1 MTDIVSIVVALV
13 AFVAVIAGWEFLGKR
28 KRRSGFRGARRQ
40 HARPAAAVVPFGAS
54 NQLETVMKATFEARP
69 LMSRS
74 EAAVFFAA
82 ERALTRLDIKGRVMA
97 QVCLGEILRST
108 NDEAFRAINSKRV
121 DILLISSNGYPLA
134 AIEYQGEG
142 HYQGTA
148 YARDAVKKAAL
159 QSAGVAYIEAT
170 PQHSADDI
178 ERDIAR
184 AMAARAARPA
194 PSKIRA

>member
-1 MTDIVSIVVALV
+1 MTDILSIVVALI
-13 AFVAVIAGWEFLGKR
+13 AFVGVIASWELLGK
-28 KRRSGFRGARRQ
+28 KRRRGFRGVRRSRL
-40 HARPAAAVVPFGAS
+40 RPEVAVVPFSSS

-74 EAAVFFAA
+74 EASVFFAT
-82 ERALTRLDIKGRVMA
+82 ERALARLDIKGRVMA
-97 QVCLGEILRST
+97 QVCLGEILRSA

-121 DILLISSNGYPLA
+121 DILVISNNGYPLA

-142 HYQGTA
+142 HYQGSA

-184 AMAARAARPA
+184 AMVARAARPA
-194 PSKIRA
+194 PSRIKA